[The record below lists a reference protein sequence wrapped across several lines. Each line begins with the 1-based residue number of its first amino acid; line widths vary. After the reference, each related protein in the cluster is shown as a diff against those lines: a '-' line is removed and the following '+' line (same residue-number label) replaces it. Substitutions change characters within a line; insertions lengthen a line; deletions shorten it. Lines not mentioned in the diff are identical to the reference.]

1 MLTSQSSSN
10 NLELNFQK
18 DIENINQIGGI
29 SNLLKVVCKV
39 TGMGF
44 AAIARV
50 TDDRWITCITND
62 NLNFGLKPG
71 DELALNSTICYEIEK
86 SHRAVVISNVS
97 EDPGYR
103 THHTPIQYGFQSYIS
118 VPIILKNDYFFGTLC
133 ALDPSPADLDRAEV
147 LMMFELYA
155 DMIAVHLNSIK
166 EIHETQSSLKEEIQ
180 TSELRD
186 QFIAVLGH
194 DLRNPVGAIR
204 NSAELLQ
211 RGDLNPR
218 DQRLINIIQ
227 NSTYRITGLID
238 NVLDFARGRLG
249 DGIILD
255 YQNEQSIEETL
266 KQVIDELQAV
276 SPDKKIISYFL
287 IQSEIKCDF
296 KRIAQLFSNIL
307 ANAIAYGDAD
317 SPIVVKAS
325 ANQDKFQLSVH
336 NAGEK
341 IPQEKLEK
349 LFQPFQRGTSN
360 TNKDGLGL
368 GLYISSEIAKAH
380 GGTLEVKSTAM
391 ETCFEL
397 IIPSR

>member
-1 MLTSQSSSN
+1 MLTSQNSSTS
-10 NLELNFQK
+10 LELNFQK
-18 DIENINQIGGI
+18 DIENINQIDGV

-86 SHRAVVISNVS
+86 SHRPVIISNVADDS
-97 EDPGYR
+97 IYR
-103 THHTPIQYGFQSYIS
+103 GHHTPIQYGFQSYIS
-118 VPIILKNDYFFGTLC
+118 VPIILKNDNFFGTLC

-194 DLRNPVGAIR
+194 DLRNPLGAIR

-211 RGDLNPR
+211 RGDLGAR

-255 YQNEQSIEETL
+255 YQNEQSMEDTL

-276 SPDKKIISYFL
+276 SPDRKIIPYFL

-317 SPIVVKAS
+317 SPIIVNAS
-325 ANQDKFQLSVH
+325 ANEDKFQLSVH

-349 LFQPFQRGTSN
+349 LFQPFQRGTTN

-380 GGTLEVKSTAM
+380 GGTLEVNSTAM

-397 IIPSR
+397 IIPTT